1 MNSDQLIVQMVLEV
15 TNQQGTP
22 LIAGIYLAGAYS
34 ATLSTVAASV
44 NVSFGF
50 SKHYFI

>member
-1 MNSDQLIVQMVLEV
+1 MAKSDQLIVQMVLEV
-15 TNQQGTP
+15 TNQKGTP

-44 NVSFGF
+44 NVS
-50 SKHYFI
+50 KV